1 MANVVVGMLGLG
13 TVGMGVVK
21 LLSNHRTIQLK
32 RVAVR
37 DLNKVREISPDC
49 EITDRPEDVVNDP
62 EIEVLIE
69 VMGGDQPALQLIRD
83 AINSGKHVVTANKE
97 VLAKNGPELFKI
109 AREKEVAI
117 FFEASVAGG
126 VPLISTIQKGLEAN
140 QISSIFG
147 ILNGTTNYILSS
159 MEKDG
164 LDFDVVLKKAQ
175 DLGFAEAD
183 PESDIE
189 GFDVAYK
196 LSILTAL
203 AFGKF
208 VKPDQIFRE
217 GISKISADDLKNV
230 AEFGYRIKLL
240 GMAKRCN
247 GNISARV
254 QPVLVPVTHSIASLS
269 GATNGIV
276 VKGDAVGELMMIGP
290 GAGQLPTASAVV
302 GDVVNLATALRL
314 QDFASYFHTDIG
326 TDWQTVEDPMDWKS
340 AYYLKL
346 EVHDHP
352 GVIGKIGTIFG
363 EHQVS
368 ISSIIQRGV
377 AGETAS
383 VIIVTQ
389 PVVTKNLTTALG
401 ELSKE
406 SFLSRIASQL
416 AIFDESAAEDDSNE

>member
-13 TVGMGVVK
+13 TVGVGVVK
-21 LLSNHRTIQLK
+21 LLSNHPTIQLK
-32 RVAVR
+32 KVAVR
-37 DLNKVREISPDC
+37 DLAKAREISPDC
-49 EITDRPEDVVNDP
+49 ELTDNPEAVVNDP

-69 VMGGDQPALQLIRD
+69 VMGGEQPALKLITD

-97 VLAKNGPELFKI
+97 VLAKNGPELFRK

-140 QISSIFG
+140 QISSVFG
-147 ILNGTTNYILSS
+147 ILNGTTNFILSK
-159 MEKDG
+159 MEKEA
-164 LDFDVVLKKAQ
+164 LPFAQVLKEAQ

-183 PESDIE
+183 PTSDVE

-208 VKPDQIFRE
+208 VNPDDIYRE
-217 GISKISADDLKNV
+217 GITKIAAEDLEHA

-240 GMAKRCN
+240 GMAARLKKDA
-247 GNISARV
+247 ISARV
-254 QPVLVPVTHSIASLS
+254 QPVLVPLSHSIASLS
-269 GATNGIV
+269 GASNGIV
-276 VKGDAVGELMMIGP
+276 VRGDAVGELMMIGP

-314 QDFASYFHTDIG
+314 QDFASYFHTKVG
-326 TDWQTVEDPMDWKS
+326 GDWQTVQDPEEWQS
-340 AYYLKL
+340 AYYLRL
-346 EVHDHP
+346 AVDDHP
-352 GVIGKIGTIFG
+352 GVIGRIGTIFG
-363 EHQVS
+363 EHEIS

-377 AGETAS
+377 TAEAAN
-383 VIIVTQ
+383 VIIITH
-389 PVVTKNLTTALG
+389 PVKTGNLNRALAT
-401 ELSKE
+401 LSKE
-406 SFLSRIASQL
+406 NFLSSIASRL
-416 AIFDESAAEDDSNE
+416 AIFEDSPEQ

>member
-13 TVGMGVVK
+13 TVGSGVVK

-32 RVAVR
+32 KVAVR
-37 DLNKVREISPDC
+37 DKNKAREISPDC
-49 EITDRPEDVVNDP
+49 EITDDPQAVVNDP

-69 VMGGDQPALQLIRD
+69 VMGGDQPALKLITD
-83 AINSGKHVVTANKE
+83 AIKSGKHVVTANKE

-140 QISSIFG
+140 QIASVFG
-147 ILNGTTNYILSS
+147 VLNGTTNYILSS
-159 MEKDG
+159 MEQDG
-164 LDFDVVLKKAQ
+164 LSFDTVLKKAQ

-183 PESDIE
+183 PTSDVE

-196 LSILTAL
+196 LSILAAL

-208 VKPDQIFRE
+208 VRPDDIYRE
-217 GISKISADDLKNV
+217 GITGIGEEDLEHA

-240 GMAKRCN
+240 GIADRA
-247 GNISARV
+247 GGGISARV
-254 QPVLVPVTHSIASLS
+254 QPVLVPLSHSIASLS
-269 GATNGIV
+269 GASNGIV
-276 VKGDAVGELMMIGP
+276 VRGDAVGELMMIGP

-314 QDFASYFHTDIG
+314 QDFASYFHTNVG
-326 TDWQTVEDPMDWKS
+326 SEWQKVEDPATWVS
-340 AYYLKL
+340 PYYLRL
-346 EVHDHP
+346 EVDDHP
-352 GVIGKIGTIFG
+352 GVIGRIGTVFG
-363 EHQVS
+363 DNKVS
-368 ISSIIQRGV
+368 ISSILQRGV
-377 AGETAS
+377 AEKVAS

-389 PVVTKNLTTALG
+389 PVRTDRLNSAIKELEKETFLKKTA
-401 ELSKE
+401 
-406 SFLSRIASQL
+406 SRL
-416 AIFDESAAEDDSNE
+416 AIFEDSPGSEEDS

>member
-13 TVGMGVVK
+13 TVGVGVVK
-21 LLSNHRTIQLK
+21 LLSNHPTIQLK
-32 RVAVR
+32 KVAVR
-37 DLNKVREISPDC
+37 DLAKAREISPDC
-49 EITDRPEDVVNDP
+49 ELTDNPEAVVNDP

-69 VMGGDQPALQLIRD
+69 GMGGEQPALKLITD

-97 VLAKNGPELFKI
+97 VLAKNGPELFRK

-140 QISSIFG
+140 QISSVFG
-147 ILNGTTNYILSS
+147 ILNGTTNFILSK
-159 MEKDG
+159 MEKEA
-164 LDFDVVLKKAQ
+164 LPFAQVLKEAQ

-183 PESDIE
+183 PTSDVE

-208 VKPDQIFRE
+208 VKPDDIYRE
-217 GISKISADDLKNV
+217 GITKIAAEDLEHA

-240 GMAKRCN
+240 GMAARLKKDA
-247 GNISARV
+247 ISARV
-254 QPVLVPVTHSIASLS
+254 QPVLVPLSHSIASLS
-269 GATNGIV
+269 GASNGIV
-276 VKGDAVGELMMIGP
+276 VRGDAVGELMMIGP

-314 QDFASYFHTDIG
+314 QDFASYFHTKVG
-326 TDWQTVEDPMDWKS
+326 GDWQTVQDPDEWQS
-340 AYYLKL
+340 AYYLRL
-346 EVHDHP
+346 AVDDHP
-352 GVIGKIGTIFG
+352 GVIGRIGTIFG
-363 EHQVS
+363 EHEIS

-377 AGETAS
+377 TAEAAN
-383 VIIVTQ
+383 VIIVTH
-389 PVVTKNLTTALG
+389 PVKTGNLNRALAT
-401 ELSKE
+401 LSKE
-406 SFLSRIASQL
+406 NFLSSIASRL
-416 AIFDESAAEDDSNE
+416 AIFEDSPEQ

>member
-13 TVGMGVVK
+13 TVGSGVVK
-21 LLSNHRTIQLK
+21 LLSNHPTIQLK
-32 RVAVR
+32 KVAVR
-37 DLNKVREISPDC
+37 DLAKAREISPDC
-49 EITDRPEDVVNDP
+49 ELTDNPEAVVNDP

-69 VMGGDQPALQLIRD
+69 VMGGEQPALKLITD

-97 VLAKNGPELFKI
+97 VLAKNGPELFRK

-140 QISSIFG
+140 QISSVFG
-147 ILNGTTNYILSS
+147 ILNGTTNFILSK
-159 MEKDG
+159 MEKEA
-164 LDFDVVLKKAQ
+164 LPFAQVLKEAQ

-183 PESDIE
+183 PTSDVE

-208 VKPDQIFRE
+208 VKPDDIYRE
-217 GISKISADDLKNV
+217 GITKIAAEDLEHA

-240 GMAKRCN
+240 GMAARLKKDA
-247 GNISARV
+247 ISARV
-254 QPVLVPVTHSIASLS
+254 QPVLVPLSHSIASLS
-269 GATNGIV
+269 GASNGIV
-276 VKGDAVGELMMIGP
+276 VRGDAVGELMMIGP

-314 QDFASYFHTDIG
+314 QDFASYFHTKVG
-326 TDWQTVEDPMDWKS
+326 GDWQTVQDPDEWQS
-340 AYYLKL
+340 AYYLRL
-346 EVHDHP
+346 AVDDHP
-352 GVIGKIGTIFG
+352 GVIGRIGTIFG
-363 EHQVS
+363 EHEIS

-377 AGETAS
+377 TAEAAN
-383 VIIVTQ
+383 VIIVTH
-389 PVVTKNLTTALG
+389 PVKTGNLNRALAT
-401 ELSKE
+401 LSKE
-406 SFLSRIASQL
+406 NFLSSIASRL
-416 AIFDESAAEDDSNE
+416 AIFEDSPEQ

>member
-13 TVGMGVVK
+13 TVGVGVVK
-21 LLSNHRTIQLK
+21 LLSNHPTIQLK
-32 RVAVR
+32 KVAVR
-37 DLNKVREISPDC
+37 DLAKAREISPDC
-49 EITDRPEDVVNDP
+49 ELTDNPEAVVNDP

-69 VMGGDQPALQLIRD
+69 VMGGEQPALKLITD

-97 VLAKNGPELFKI
+97 VLAKNGPELFRK

-140 QISSIFG
+140 QISSVFG
-147 ILNGTTNYILSS
+147 ILNGTTNFILSK
-159 MEKDG
+159 MEKEA
-164 LDFDVVLKKAQ
+164 LPFAQVLKEAQ

-183 PESDIE
+183 PTSDVE

-208 VKPDQIFRE
+208 VKPDDIYRE
-217 GISKISADDLKNV
+217 GITKIAAEDLEHA

-240 GMAKRCN
+240 GMAARLKKDA
-247 GNISARV
+247 ISARV
-254 QPVLVPVTHSIASLS
+254 QPVLVPLSHSIASLS
-269 GATNGIV
+269 GASNGIV
-276 VKGDAVGELMMIGP
+276 VRGDAVGELMMIGP

-314 QDFASYFHTDIG
+314 QDFASYFHTKVG
-326 TDWQTVEDPMDWKS
+326 GDWQTVQDPEEWQS
-340 AYYLKL
+340 AYYLRL
-346 EVHDHP
+346 AVDDHP
-352 GVIGKIGTIFG
+352 GVIGRIGTIFG
-363 EHQVS
+363 EHEIS

-377 AGETAS
+377 TAEAAN
-383 VIIVTQ
+383 VIIITH
-389 PVVTKNLTTALG
+389 PVKTGNLNRALAT
-401 ELSKE
+401 LSKE
-406 SFLSRIASQL
+406 NFLSSIASRL
-416 AIFDESAAEDDSNE
+416 AIFEDSPEQ

>member
-13 TVGMGVVK
+13 TVGVGVVK
-21 LLSNHRTIQLK
+21 LLSNHPTIQLK
-32 RVAVR
+32 KVAVR
-37 DLNKVREISPDC
+37 DLAKAREISPDC
-49 EITDRPEDVVNDP
+49 ELTDNPEAVVNDP

-69 VMGGDQPALQLIRD
+69 VMGGEQPALKLITD

-97 VLAKNGPELFKI
+97 VLAKNGPELFRK

-140 QISSIFG
+140 QISSVFG
-147 ILNGTTNYILSS
+147 ILNGTTNFILSK
-159 MEKDG
+159 MEKEA
-164 LDFDVVLKKAQ
+164 LPFAQVLKEAQ

-183 PESDIE
+183 PTSDVE

-208 VKPDQIFRE
+208 VNPDDIYRE
-217 GISKISADDLKNV
+217 GITKIAAEDLEHA

-240 GMAKRCN
+240 GMAARLKKDA
-247 GNISARV
+247 ISARV
-254 QPVLVPVTHSIASLS
+254 QPVLVPLSHSIASLS
-269 GATNGIV
+269 GASNGIV
-276 VKGDAVGELMMIGP
+276 VRGDAVGELMMIGP

-314 QDFASYFHTDIG
+314 QDFASYFHTKVG
-326 TDWQTVEDPMDWKS
+326 GDWQTVQDPEEWQS
-340 AYYLKL
+340 AYYLRL
-346 EVHDHP
+346 AVDDHP
-352 GVIGKIGTIFG
+352 GVIGRIGTIFG
-363 EHQVS
+363 EHEIS

-377 AGETAS
+377 TAEAAN
-383 VIIVTQ
+383 VIIITH
-389 PVVTKNLTTALG
+389 PVKTGNLNRALAT
-401 ELSKE
+401 LSKE
-406 SFLSRIASQL
+406 NFLSSIASRL
-416 AIFDESAAEDDSNE
+416 AIFEDSP

>member
-13 TVGMGVVK
+13 TVGSGVVK
-21 LLSNHRTIQLK
+21 LLSNHPTIQLK
-32 RVAVR
+32 KVAVR
-37 DLNKVREISPDC
+37 DLAKAREISPDC
-49 EITDRPEDVVNDP
+49 ELTDNPEAVVNDP

-69 VMGGDQPALQLIRD
+69 VMGGEQPALKLITD

-97 VLAKNGPELFKI
+97 VLAKNGPELFRK

-140 QISSIFG
+140 QISSVFG
-147 ILNGTTNYILSS
+147 ILNGTTNFILSK
-159 MEKDG
+159 MEKEA
-164 LDFDVVLKKAQ
+164 LPFAQVLKEAQ

-183 PESDIE
+183 PTSDVE

-208 VKPDQIFRE
+208 VKPDDIYRE
-217 GISKISADDLKNV
+217 GITKIAAEDLEHA

-240 GMAKRCN
+240 GMAARLKKDA
-247 GNISARV
+247 ISTRV
-254 QPVLVPVTHSIASLS
+254 QPVLVPLSHSIASLS
-269 GATNGIV
+269 GASNGIV
-276 VKGDAVGELMMIGP
+276 VRGDAVGELMMIGP

-314 QDFASYFHTDIG
+314 QDFASYFHTKVG
-326 TDWQTVEDPMDWKS
+326 GDWQTVQDPEEWQS
-340 AYYLKL
+340 AYYLRL
-346 EVHDHP
+346 AVDDHP
-352 GVIGKIGTIFG
+352 GVIGRIGTIFG
-363 EHQVS
+363 EHEIS

-377 AGETAS
+377 TAEAAN
-383 VIIVTQ
+383 VIIVTH
-389 PVVTKNLTTALG
+389 PVKTGNLNRALAT
-401 ELSKE
+401 LSKE
-406 SFLSRIASQL
+406 NFLSSIASRL
-416 AIFDESAAEDDSNE
+416 AIFEDSPEQ

>member
-13 TVGMGVVK
+13 TVGVGVVK
-21 LLSNHRTIQLK
+21 LLSNHPTIQLK
-32 RVAVR
+32 KVAVR
-37 DLNKVREISPDC
+37 DLAKAREISPDC
-49 EITDRPEDVVNDP
+49 ELTDNPEAVVNDP

-69 VMGGDQPALQLIRD
+69 VMGGEQPALKLITD

-97 VLAKNGPELFKI
+97 VLAKNGPELFRK

-140 QISSIFG
+140 QISSVFG
-147 ILNGTTNYILSS
+147 ILNGTTNFILSK
-159 MEKDG
+159 MEKEA
-164 LDFDVVLKKAQ
+164 LPFAQVLKEAQ

-183 PESDIE
+183 PTSDVE

-208 VKPDQIFRE
+208 VKPDDIYRE
-217 GISKISADDLKNV
+217 GITKIAAEDLEHA

-240 GMAKRCN
+240 GMAARLKKN
-247 GNISARV
+247 AISARV
-254 QPVLVPVTHSIASLS
+254 QPVLVPLSHSIASLS
-269 GATNGIV
+269 GASNGIV
-276 VKGDAVGELMMIGP
+276 VRGDAVGELMMIGP

-314 QDFASYFHTDIG
+314 QDFASYFHTKVG
-326 TDWQTVEDPMDWKS
+326 GDWQTVQDPEEWQS
-340 AYYLKL
+340 AYYLRL
-346 EVHDHP
+346 AVDDHP
-352 GVIGKIGTIFG
+352 GVIGRIGTIFG
-363 EHQVS
+363 EHEIS

-377 AGETAS
+377 TAEAAN
-383 VIIVTQ
+383 VIIITH
-389 PVVTKNLTTALG
+389 PVKTGNLNRALAT
-401 ELSKE
+401 LSKE
-406 SFLSRIASQL
+406 NFLSSIASRL
-416 AIFDESAAEDDSNE
+416 AIFEDSPEQ